1 VELGCSVSLQ
11 DIKIAEL
18 GGFDFLEL
26 PTEILVPELE
36 EVQFKKVREALQKSS
51 LPVKSFNVF
60 LPSHLVIVGQNV
72 NRKKYESYVLTS
84 LRRMKELGGERVSFG
99 SGSSRSCPP
108 NFPKEKAREQ
118 IIDFLKFTG
127 ESAEKYGIQVN
138 IESLNRSECN
148 MINSLLEA
156 MWYVKE
162 IKLPNVSL
170 IADFYHMQMERENL
184 NNLLDVKN
192 ILNYVHIAD
201 RDRLYPG
208 SGNFPF
214 NELMA
219 TLRKI
224 NYQGPISVEC
234 IWQDSEKEIP
244 LAAGYLKSIIG
255 QGLFR

>member
-1 VELGCSVSLQ
+1 VEIGCSVSLQ
-11 DIKIAEL
+11 DIKMAEIV
-18 GGFDFLEL
+18 GFDFLEL
-26 PTEILVPELE
+26 PTGTLLPELDE
-36 EVQFKKVREALQKSS
+36 LQFKKVREALQYCS

-60 LPSHLVIVGQNV
+60 LPPQLVIVGQSV

-118 IIDFLKFTG
+118 ILDFLKFAA

-156 MWYVKE
+156 KWYVEE
-162 IKLPNVSL
+162 INHPNVML
-170 IADFYHMQMERENL
+170 IADFYHMQMEHENL
-184 NNLLDVKN
+184 NNLYEVKN

-214 NELMA
+214 DELMA

-255 QGLFR
+255 QGLYR